1 MPDNIGP
8 WVKEER
14 AFPGSSVV
22 KNLLANAGDMS
33 LIPGLGRAPG
43 EGNDNPL
50 QYFWLGNPVDGEAG
64 GL

>member
-1 MPDNIGP
+1 MG
-8 WVKEER
+8 
-14 AFPGSSVV
+14 FPGDSVV
-22 KNLLANAGDMS
+22 KNPPANAGDMS

-64 GL
+64 GLQFMGLQKSQT